1 MVCRHHHR
9 TSVPRGMRSTN
20 TCVMSTVFACPY
32 LHFSHTPHTHTRV
45 MLHQRVLPATKVVTA
60 FCDHYRSGS
69 NSSAKGVILRALN
82 VMRLKADS
90 LQPSDYLRRYLHA
103 HDSWKSFKPTLLVC
117 PTQRHHAVACA
128 CCLIVACCLSTPP
141 PLAPFLL
148 LLAAARDSPPAGSSL
163 YRAHNGRHERP
174 RWLLLWRHGAAR
186 AEPQGGDTGGSD

>member
-1 MVCRHHHR
+1 
-9 TSVPRGMRSTN
+9 MRSIRSRT
-20 TCVMSTVFACPY
+20 
-32 LHFSHTPHTHTRV
+32 
-45 MLHQRVLPATKVVTA
+45 VVTA

-117 PTQRHHAVACA
+117 PTQRHHAFACA

-141 PLAPFLL
+141 PRPFPP
-148 LLAAARDSPPAGSSL
+148 SP
-163 YRAHNGRHERP
+163 
-174 RWLLLWRHGAAR
+174 
-186 AEPQGGDTGGSD
+186 